1 MHGPKHVFKG
11 SDQRCLCRSAEELT
25 KLRHLDLKHHPLGP
39 HTVEVTRGRPAVP
52 LSFATTFSDEQL
64 SGNARC
70 SPWRGTTEKVYASTQ
85 VTPLNPPLFPTTR
98 VRATRRDGRV
108 EHVATVVDKMNTHGN
123 RALSLTSSSQRLR
136 CTQVSCPLALP
147 SVLHCSSLSSALCS
161 QALSSSSQR
170 GGANG
175 GSSARATS
183 TPCGIEV
190 LTGSSQRW
198 VARSSS
204 LCTHVG
210 SHRGLDPHQH
220 RRPRAS
226 TTLGKTR
233 QAALIYARP
242 TAPGST

>member
-1 MHGPKHVFKG
+1 MDPECTETT
-11 SDQRCLCRSAEELT
+11 DRLLT
-25 KLRHLDLKHHPLGP
+25 ATAGQVPVHSGLLSSQY
-39 HTVEVTRGRPAVP
+39 TRGK
-52 LSFATTFSDEQL
+52 QL

>member
-1 MHGPKHVFKG
+1 
-11 SDQRCLCRSAEELT
+11 
-25 KLRHLDLKHHPLGP
+25 
-39 HTVEVTRGRPAVP
+39 
-52 LSFATTFSDEQL
+52 
-64 SGNARC
+64 
-70 SPWRGTTEKVYASTQ
+70 
-85 VTPLNPPLFPTTR
+85 
-98 VRATRRDGRV
+98 
-108 EHVATVVDKMNTHGN
+108 MNTHGN

-220 RRPRAS
+220 RRLRAS
-226 TTLGKTR
+226 TTLGKN
-233 QAALIYARP
+233 
-242 TAPGST
+242 APGGFDLRAPNCSRQHMTPRRMAQWLSSAVVCHHRL